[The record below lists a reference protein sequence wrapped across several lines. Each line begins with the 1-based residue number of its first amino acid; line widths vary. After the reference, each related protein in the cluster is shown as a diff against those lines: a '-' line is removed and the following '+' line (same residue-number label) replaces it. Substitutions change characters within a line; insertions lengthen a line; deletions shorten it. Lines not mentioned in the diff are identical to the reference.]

1 MIDYDLQE
9 KSRYEKSIAL
19 LERRAGY
26 ELSHP
31 ESYKE
36 AYTEDF
42 RKEALRMGILIEIPS
57 GLKSI
62 ANLLKTFLITKK
74 FEGCT
79 SSTLNGYY
87 NILYQF
93 LYSLEKSPLEADA
106 SDIRS
111 YLIKY
116 QDIHSCSNRTLDNMR
131 LVFSSFYNWLENE
144 SYIVKNPLKK
154 IKRIKYDRV
163 ILQPFTDEE
172 LESLRGACHTYR
184 ELAIIEFL
192 YSTGCRVSEVCA
204 IDKTDINFTYRETVI
219 FGKGKRERVV
229 YFNAKA
235 KLYILKYLSS
245 RQDNNQALFV
255 TNRYPYRRM
264 ERSGI
269 EFICKKIGD
278 KAGIEHCHP
287 HRFRRT
293 LATNLIDKGV
303 PIEQVQTLLGHSKL
317 DTTLL
322 YANVN
327 QSNVKTNHNKH
338 V

>member
-9 KSRYEKSIAL
+9 KERYEKSISL
-19 LERRAGY
+19 LEQRAGY

-31 ESYKE
+31 ETYKE
-36 AYTEDF
+36 AYTEEF
-42 RKEALRMGILIEIPS
+42 RKEALRMGLLVELPS
-57 GLKSI
+57 GLKSL
-62 ANLLKTFLITKK
+62 ANILRTFLVTKK

-79 SSTLNGYY
+79 PSTLNGYY
-87 NILYQF
+87 NILYGY
-93 LYSLEKSPLEADA
+93 LYSLDKSPLEAKA
-106 SDIRS
+106 SDIRA
-111 YLIKY
+111 YLIGY
-116 QDIHSCSNRTLDNMR
+116 QNEHQCSNRTLDNMR

-144 SYIVKNPLKK
+144 GYIVKNPLKR
-154 IKRIKYDRV
+154 IKRIKYDKV
-163 ILQPFTDEE
+163 ILQSFTDEE
-172 LESLRGACHTYR
+172 MESLRDACRTCR

-204 IDKTDINFTYRETVI
+204 LDKSDVNFVHRETII
-219 FGKGKRERVV
+219 FGKGKKERVV

-235 KLYILKYLSS
+235 KLYILKYLSTRS
-245 RQDNNQALFV
+245 DNNPALFV
-255 TNRYPYRRM
+255 TKKYPYRRI

-278 KAGIEHCHP
+278 KAGVEHCHP

-327 QSNVKTNHNKH
+327 QSNVKTNHSKH